1 MEPFGLGIQFSDLAL
16 PLDFLVAL
24 LLRGVLMLLAEG
36 VEARAQA
43 SDLVFKRLEVLLLS
57 APHQQLLH
65 QASNFLVHLIS

>member
-43 SDLVFKRLEVLLLS
+43 SDLVLKRLEVLLLS